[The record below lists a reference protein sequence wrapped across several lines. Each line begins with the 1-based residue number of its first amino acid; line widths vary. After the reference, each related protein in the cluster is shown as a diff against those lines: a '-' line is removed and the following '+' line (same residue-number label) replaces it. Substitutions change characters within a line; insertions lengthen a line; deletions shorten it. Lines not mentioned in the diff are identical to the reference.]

1 MDKRD
6 EEDKKW
12 RNKREEIKERMNI
25 PVASLVEILVIIDN
39 CTRKCLGLPVFVN
52 GKNVTA
58 DDVIKALKDMSP
70 PELMH
75 IISYNGQQFVAH
87 IEYCHGRIVSGSL
100 QLYTT
105 VNNYLICELY
115 QQEFRTKCL
124 KG

>member
-58 DDVIKALKDMSP
+58 DGVIKALKDMLP

-75 IISYNGQQFVAH
+75 ITSYNRHVA
-87 IEYCHGRIVSGSL
+87 I
-100 QLYTT
+100 
-105 VNNYLICELY
+105 
-115 QQEFRTKCL
+115 
-124 KG
+124 

>member
-58 DDVIKALKDMSP
+58 DDVIKALKDMLP

-75 IISYNGQQFVAH
+75 IISYNRHVA
-87 IEYCHGRIVSGSL
+87 I
-100 QLYTT
+100 
-105 VNNYLICELY
+105 
-115 QQEFRTKCL
+115 
-124 KG
+124 